1 METGRHVRCDVAVT
15 TVEPLLASLSH
26 KSGHPSSL
34 MTLIKPPQGRH
45 FDLSSKGGTNNS
57 DGCILFDYL
66 RSGVLL
72 LRKQAIK
79 K

>member
-34 MTLIKPPQGRH
+34 MTLIKPPRA
-45 FDLSSKGGTNNS
+45 D
-57 DGCILFDYL
+57 ILTC
-66 RSGVLL
+66 
-72 LRKQAIK
+72 QAKVELITVMAEFHLII
-79 K
+79 